1 MKSKSSSRHS
11 SGFGLI
17 EVMVAILVLSIG
29 FLGLAGMVVRSL
41 STNGTAMARSVAT
54 VAAYSIQDAMRA
66 DRTNAA
72 NGSYN
77 GTVTASSCSIGTGSV
92 AQLQLGQWCAELSNP
107 VLNGATAA
115 TGVVQCTNIGMNS
128 VCMVTI
134 SWDDSRNGT
143 VSGSTTQTVTT
154 VGML

>member
-1 MKSKSSSRHS
+1 MKSKTSSRHS

-17 EVMVAILVLSIG
+17 EVMVAILILSIG

-66 DRTNAA
+66 DQANALT
-72 NGSYN
+72 YN
-77 GTVTASSCSIGTGSV
+77 GATVTANSCPTGTGSV
-92 AQLQLGQWCAELSNP
+92 AQLQLAQWCTELSNP
-107 VLNGATAA
+107 VLNGATPA
-115 TGVVQCTNIGMNS
+115 TGAIQCATVPTGVS
-128 VCMVTI
+128 CMVTI

-143 VSGSTTQTVTT
+143 VGGSATQTVTT